1 MSDARPDVR
10 AVLDRAFY
18 ERPVLMVARE
28 LLGGLLLTRV
38 EGVTTTGRIVE
49 TEAYAGMDDPASHVV
64 RLSRSRARMGGPA
77 GIAYVHRSHGL
88 HDTLNVVTG
97 PVGEH
102 SAVLIR
108 AIEPVDGV
116 EVMRARRAVA
126 ATVADARLASGPGN
140 LGRALAITLA
150 DDGRDM
156 TTDPDLTILSGPVPA
171 AIHVSPRVGISK
183 AVDWP
188 WRFYDAGSRSV
199 SAHRRGAEMT

>member
-1 MSDARPDVR
+1 MSDARPDVGT
-10 AVLDRAFY
+10 LPDRAFY
-18 ERPVLMVARE
+18 ERPVLVVARA
-28 LLGGLLLTRV
+28 LLGCLLLTRV
-38 EGVTTTGRIVE
+38 AGVTTSGRIVE

-97 PVGEH
+97 RVGEH

-116 EVMRARRAVA
+116 DVMRARRAVA
-126 ATVADARLASGPGN
+126 ANMADGKLGSGPGN
-140 LGRALAITLA
+140 LGRALGISLA

-156 TTDPDLTILSGPVPA
+156 TTDPDLTILSGPAPA

-183 AVDWP
+183 AVEWP

-199 SAHRRGAEMT
+199 SAHRRGVEMT